1 MKIRCISLIFLGILA
16 LGCSGP
22 DYEITPLDYY
32 EEDVDIQDIRVEV
45 AIVPRRA
52 GSPNIRITVGG
63 VFDLNCPSSFQVY
76 TESRLEETH
85 LFIRLLVGSGDAIC
99 FNDPN
104 PQLGNISGVV
114 NLNLQHGEYTVFQWG
129 KPDSE
134 PLIVFQVKADKV
146 ILSKNQKR

>member
-22 DYEITPLDYY
+22 EEDITPLDYY

-52 GSPNIRITVGG
+52 GYPNIRITVGG
-63 VFDLNCPSSFQVY
+63 GFDLNYPCSFEVY
-76 TESRLEETH
+76 TEYRLEETH
-85 LFIRLLVGSGDAIC
+85 LFIRLFVGSGDETC

-104 PQLGNISGVV
+104 PRLGNISGVV
-114 NLNLQHGEYTVFQWG
+114 NLNLQRGEYTVFQGG

>member
-1 MKIRCISLIFLGILA
+1 MCRESQRHRIAYHWILMPCNLMKIRCISLIFLGILA

-22 DYEITPLDYY
+22 EEDITPLDYY

-63 VFDLNCPSSFQVY
+63 AFDLNCPSSFEVY
-76 TESRLEETH
+76 TKYRLEESH
-85 LFIRLLVGSGDAIC
+85 LFIRLFVGSGDETC

-104 PQLGNISGVV
+104 PRLGNISGVLD
-114 NLNLQHGEYTVFQWG
+114 LNLQRGIHCFSRG
-129 KPDSE
+129 KTR
-134 PLIVFQVKADKV
+134 Q
-146 ILSKNQKR
+146 